1 MSTIYVSST
10 FADLRAYRKALSLAI
25 RRLGHMDIAMEYYIA
40 EDARPLDRCIR
51 DAGSCDLYVGVAARR
66 YGFCPPGEQRS
77 ITELEFRAASVAGI
91 DCLWFLLAEDAQW
104 PEDQVEHGVGADK
117 LAALRA
123 ELSERYLC
131 GFFTVPDELAAIA
144 SAAIVRNLDLGRAP
158 FDAMREHRLMK
169 SWRSANALPAE
180 RVRATQALVNM
191 GSPRYVAAI
200 KELLLTA
207 DAQNDFDGIARYLGE
222 LERLAASRRELIP
235 IFLDLLEHDD
245 DERRFFAV
253 FQLGEL
259 ALRGAA
265 LAPEIIDALLKRTA
279 DPAPRVREQVAHA
292 LGKLLPGYRV
302 RAGVQQALERLVK
315 DKSAGVRE
323 QAESSL
329 RGSWDDATVRKAISN
344 MSLTNEQREA
354 VFLLQEHGFHLGAVD
369 EEEVVMYRQPRE
381 RRRSSESVAI
391 TPDGKA
397 NGENVHSFILLAET
411 PPRRRKGER

>member
-1 MSTIYVSST
+1 LHS
-10 FADLRAYRKALSLAI
+10 R
-25 RRLGHMDIAMEYYIA
+25 RRLLRSLRGRCCA
-40 EDARPLDRCIR
+40 PLRLL
-51 DAGSCDLYVGVAARR
+51 ST
-66 YGFCPPGEQRS
+66 GEQRS

-117 LAALRA
+117 LAVLRA

-144 SAAIVRNLDLGRAP
+144 SALIVRNLDLGRAP

-265 LAPEIIDALLKRTA
+265 LAPEIHRRATEAHRRPCAARPRTGSA
-279 DPAPRVREQVAHA
+279 RAGETPARLSGAC
-292 LGKLLPGYRV
+292 
-302 RAGVQQALERLVK
+302 GVQQTLERLVK

-329 RGSWDDATVRKAISN
+329 RGSWDAATVRKAISN

-411 PPRRRKGER
+411 PPRRREVSGSNNK